1 MARPRPQGGEA
12 SRARSTPLAGK
23 AGGLGRLGV
32 LAGERRRA
40 GGAGAEDRVPAGG
53 RAAGGG
59 RGSEAARARWPFP
72 WQNSQRRRSGEALPP
87 VAGLRAS
94 GAAGDRAVGGWASA
108 GEGAAGRQENQQPQ
122 PQPAGEER
130 CAEKDG
136 RFLVWGAGGGGTAC
150 VEKGSGAR
158 RTRAF
163 VRRAKRLACQEWDSN
178 PRLQGRLRPERSAL
192 DRSAILTAG
201 LVGRVAVRLAGTRR
215 GASSGALGGTR
226 GAPRQAGRH
235 AGRQAAVRCG
245 CGRSRR
251 AAAGRGARLR
261 RRSRAGPYPPA
272 PLLARR
278 APSVSSQ
285 PRSPSGA
292 PFCRRHA
299 RLGGQRRRAL
309 GVSSAPGVR
318 VPVGVAGCRCERGG
332 WSGVRSGRDP
342 RWAGGG
348 VGRQPE
354 SPRAAGRQDGRRRPR

>member
-59 RGSEAARARWPFP
+59 RGSKAARARWPFP

-158 RTRAF
+158 RTGAF

-226 GAPRQAGRH
+226 GAPRQAGRQ
-235 AGRQAAVRCG
+235 AGRRPSGVGVDGAGARRPAEAPG
-245 CGRSRR
+245 C
-251 AAAGRGARLR
+251 AAARG
-261 RRSRAGPYPPA
+261 PA
-272 PLLARR
+272 PTPPRLSWPDARPACPRSLARPLGP
-278 APSVSSQ
+278 PS
-285 PRSPSGA
+285 A
-292 PFCRRHA
+292 
-299 RLGGQRRRAL
+299 GGMPAL
-309 GVSSAPGVR
+309 A
-318 VPVGVAGCRCERGG
+318 ARGG
-332 WSGVRSGRDP
+332 
-342 RWAGGG
+342 AH
-348 VGRQPE
+348 
-354 SPRAAGRQDGRRRPR
+354 